1 LAINSIIIRLLPLGY
16 IHTGI
21 TFILGSSESFTIKRE
36 MHLSICITLSAFSS
50 KEKHLLAASPPK
62 IGIIFK
68 SYEPLSSIR
77 LYARRTEE
85 LQFQGGFWFAEAYH
99 WFRKYGYEAR
109 GAVACL
115 AAAVMETKT
124 IPIGWGI
131 GSPYLRHPTI
141 QASEAC
147 ALDELS
153 GGRFIM
159 GMGAGKVGINYTE
172 VDLADEPPVKVHRES
187 IEIFRSV
194 VSGAAFSYRGDIYSS
209 EMPGIAAEQRYHR
222 DHIPVYIGGTGPGM
236 QRLAGQMADG
246 LLLPGL
252 TSPGFVQI
260 ARNNIADGFSKAGR
274 SQTNDFPLGGVILCS
289 VARDGDK
296 ARHAARRSA
305 AIYVVNKVKNIKN
318 DEILSSSGITD
329 TELAPLRERI
339 AAGNDDLTDL
349 VTDDMLRKFAVVA
362 GAPDEAL
369 EILQGLV
376 DAGLNLP
383 LMEVVGASE
392 ADKLDAIDLIASE
405 MVPRL
410 KQAGGA

>member
-1 LAINSIIIRLLPLGY
+1 
-16 IHTGI
+16 
-21 TFILGSSESFTIKRE
+21 
-36 MHLSICITLSAFSS
+36 
-50 KEKHLLAASPPK
+50 LLAAQPVK

-85 LQFQGGFWFAEAYH
+85 LQLEGGFWFAEAYH

-109 GAVACL
+109 GAIACL
-115 AAAVMETKT
+115 AAAIMETKT

-172 VDLADEPPVKVHRES
+172 VDLQDEPPVRVHRES
-187 IEIFRSV
+187 IEIFRRV
-194 VSGAAFSYRGDIYSS
+194 VSGQAFAYKGDIYSS
-209 EMPGIAAEQRYHR
+209 EMPGIDPAQRYHR
-222 DHIPVYIGGTGPGM
+222 DHIPVYIGATGPFM
-236 QRLAGQMADG
+236 QRLAGELADG

-252 TSPGFVQI
+252 TSPGFVRI
-260 ARNNIADGFSKAGR
+260 AYENLQEGSRRMGR
-274 SQTNDFPLGGVILCS
+274 SLPENFPVGGVILCS
-289 VARDGDK
+289 VSRDGAKARDS
-296 ARHAARRSA
+296 ARRSA
-305 AIYVVNKVKNIKN
+305 AIYVVNKIRNIKN
-318 DEILSSSGITD
+318 DEILSSSGVTES
-329 TELAPLRERI
+329 ELAPLRDRI
-339 AAGNDDLTDL
+339 AAGHDDLTDL
-349 VTDDMLRKFAVVA
+349 VTDEMLRKFAVVA
-362 GAPDEAL
+362 GTPDEAL

-392 ADKLDAIDLIASE
+392 ADKLESIDLIASE
-405 MVPRL
+405 IVPGL
-410 KQAGGA
+410 KPVRGA

>member
-1 LAINSIIIRLLPLGY
+1 MHPIIWV
-16 IHTGI
+16 
-21 TFILGSSESFTIKRE
+21 SV
-36 MHLSICITLSAFSS
+36 SAFSS
-50 KEKHLLAASPPK
+50 TEKHLLAAQLPK

-85 LQFQGGFWFAEAYH
+85 LQLAGGFWFAEAYH

-109 GAVACL
+109 GAIACL
-115 AAAVMETKT
+115 AAAITETKT

-153 GGRFIM
+153 GGRFSM

-172 VDLADEPPVKVHRES
+172 VDLQDEPPVKVHRES
-187 IEIFRSV
+187 IDIFRRV
-194 VSGAAFSYRGDIYSS
+194 VSGEPFAYHGEIYSS
-209 EMPGIAAEQRYHR
+209 EMPGIAPAERYHR
-222 DHIPVYIGGTGPGM
+222 DRIPVYIGATGPLM
-236 QRLAGQMADG
+236 QRLAGEIADG

-252 TSPGFVQI
+252 TSPGFVRI
-260 ARNNIADGFSKAGR
+260 AYQNLAQGFAKAER
-274 SQTNDFPLGGVILCS
+274 ARPDDFPVGGVILCS
-289 VARDGDK
+289 ISRDGRKARDV
-296 ARHAARRSA
+296 ARRSA
-305 AIYVVNKVKNIKN
+305 AIYVVNKVRNIKN

-329 TELAPLRERI
+329 AELAPLRQRI
-339 AAGNDDLTDL
+339 AEGNDDLTDL
-349 VTDDMLRKFAVVA
+349 VTDEMLRKFAVVA
-362 GAPDEAL
+362 GTPDEAL

-376 DAGLNLP
+376 DAGMNLP

-392 ADKLDAIDLIASE
+392 ADKLETIDLIASDI
-405 MVPRL
+405 VPNL
-410 KQAGGA
+410 KPVGGA

>member
-1 LAINSIIIRLLPLGY
+1 MFAPQL
-16 IHTGI
+16 
-21 TFILGSSESFTIKRE
+21 
-36 MHLSICITLSAFSS
+36 
-50 KEKHLLAASPPK
+50 PK

-77 LYARRTEE
+77 LYARRTED
-85 LQFQGGFWFAEAYH
+85 LQLQGGFWFAEAYH

-115 AAAVMETKT
+115 AAAILETKT

-172 VDLADEPPVKVHRES
+172 VDLQDEPPVKVHRET
-187 IEIFRSV
+187 IDIFRHV
-194 VSGAAFSYRGDIYSS
+194 VSGEPFSYRGQLYSS
-209 EMPGIAAEQRYHR
+209 EMPGIDEARRYHR
-222 DHIPVYIGGTGPGM
+222 DYIPVYIGATGPMM
-236 QRLAGQMADG
+236 QRLAGEVADG

-252 TSPGFVQI
+252 TSPGFVRI
-260 ARNNIADGFSKAGR
+260 AHKNMSEGFRKFDR
-274 SQTNDFPLGGVILCS
+274 LQQDDFPLGGVILCS
-289 VARDGDK
+289 IDRDGRKARDG
-296 ARHAARRSA
+296 ARRSA
-305 AIYVVNKVKNIKN
+305 AIYVVNKVRNIKN
-318 DEILSSSGITD
+318 DEILSSSGISD
-329 TELAPLRERI
+329 TELAPLRQRI
-339 AAGNDDLTDL
+339 AEGNDDLTDL
-349 VTDDMLRKFAVVA
+349 VTDAMLRQFGVVA

-383 LMEVVGASE
+383 LMEVVGANE
-392 ADKLDAIDLIASE
+392 ADKLATIDLIAGE
-405 MVPRL
+405 IVPNL
-410 KQAGGA
+410 KPAPGGAS